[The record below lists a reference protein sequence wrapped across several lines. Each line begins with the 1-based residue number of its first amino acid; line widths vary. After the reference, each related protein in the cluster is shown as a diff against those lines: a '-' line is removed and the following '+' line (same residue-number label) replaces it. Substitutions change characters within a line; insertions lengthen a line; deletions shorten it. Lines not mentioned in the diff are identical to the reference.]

1 MTDTPHPVDSGDPQ
15 RLVDYWTGRLDER
28 EYGQA
33 AAYQRGWADAMQ
45 AWRRRIAVES
55 THLRRATQTVHALSR
70 RPLVVPEVLWATPEE
85 MTAELAERDRLRTEA
100 FRAAC
105 RETRGRLKLPTA
117 SGVAS

>member
-1 MTDTPHPVDSGDPQ
+1 MTDTPHPFDSDDPGR
-15 RLVDYWTGRLDER
+15 RLDYLIGRADER

-33 AAYQRGWADAMQ
+33 EAYQRGWADAMQ

-70 RPLVVPEVLWATPEE
+70 RPLVVPEVMWATPQE
-85 MTAELAERDRLRTEA
+85 MTAELAERERLRAVA

-105 RETRGRLKLPTA
+105 REARGRLKLPSA